1 MTRSQRQTLSW
12 GNTAGSP
19 QLLYSLPVPR
29 VGCLTSIDTG
39 YKEPPT
45 YQKDSDGGQ
54 NVIHE
59 LSISIVV
66 HGIEG
71 IEK

>member
-12 GNTAGSP
+12 GNTAGNP

-29 VGCLTSIDTG
+29 VGCLTFLSIDTD

-45 YQKDSDGGQ
+45 YQKDSDSGQ
-54 NVIHE
+54 NVIDE
-59 LSISIVV
+59 LSISLVV
-66 HGIEG
+66 HGIE
-71 IEK
+71 K